1 MQRKPRPR
9 GSARVEPCR
18 SYDAA
23 AGADALSIDPGRAC
37 LTTLPTLL
45 DRVHGGA
52 VNAAS
57 EAIITVDEQQ
67 RIVMINPAAQRM
79 FGCSAVEALG
89 SPLSRFIPADRR
101 DAHARLVAEFARAGT
116 LEARMGEPGRVVGL
130 RANGETF
137 SAEASISRVAV
148 SGPSGPLHY
157 FTALLRDLSHEQ
169 ELQQQIDALNRRM
182 RAVFELAPVAIWI
195 TDGDRIVFANRA
207 CAALFGAAEREALI
221 GRSIYDLLAP
231 ESCDA
236 VRQTM
241 TQALQGQAVAPTI
254 HERIARLDGRL
265 RDVVIA
271 VASLPDHGRTVVQ
284 MVITDIT
291 ERARENR
298 ELERSRRDLRRLSA
312 SMVQAREDERRRIAR
327 ELHDELGQRLTALK
341 MELSS
346 LGGKAAG
353 SPKAAR
359 IDAMLEM
366 VDDTVAT
373 VRRIA
378 TELRPLMLDDLGL
391 NAAIEWLAD
400 GWSRRMGVAVQLQLH
415 AADAALDDA
424 VSIALYRMVQEAL
437 TNIARHSR
445 ATEVRIDMRQV
456 GGELLLTVQDNGTGF
471 DEAAMYREGSHGLMG
486 MRERALML
494 GGQLTIGMAPGGG
507 GRVSVQ
513 LPLAPRAQSEA
524 ATRLPQEPAAP
535 AKGSR
540 RRRKEGA

>member
-1 MQRKPRPR
+1 M
-9 GSARVEPCR
+9 
-18 SYDAA
+18 
-23 AGADALSIDPGRAC
+23 
-37 LTTLPTLL
+37 TTPPTPL

-52 VNAAS
+52 VHAAS
-57 EAIITVDEQQ
+57 EAIVTVDEQQ

-79 FGCSAVEALG
+79 FGCSAIEALG

-101 DAHARLVAEFARAGT
+101 EAHTRHVAEFARAGT
-116 LEARMGEPGRVVGL
+116 LEARMGELGRVTGL

-137 SAEASISRVAV
+137 PAEASISRVAV
-148 SGPSGPLHY
+148 SGPAGPIHY

-169 ELQQQIDALNRRM
+169 ELQHQIEALNRRM
-182 RAVFELAPVAIWI
+182 RAVFELAPVATWI

-221 GRSIYDLLAP
+221 GRSIYELLAP
-231 ESCDA
+231 ESREA
-236 VRQTM
+236 VRQTVA
-241 TQALQGQAVAPTI
+241 QALQAEALPPTL

-291 ERARENR
+291 ERARESR

-341 MELSS
+341 MELSGLS
-346 LGGKAAG
+346 GDGPG
-353 SPKAAR
+353 RPR

-366 VDDTVAT
+366 IDDTVAT

-400 GWSRRMGVAVQLQLH
+400 GWARRMGVKLSLQLD
-415 AADAALDDA
+415 AADPELDDA
-424 VSIALYRMVQEAL
+424 ARIALYRMVQEAL
-437 TNIARHSR
+437 TNVARHAR
-445 ATEVRIDMRQV
+445 ASEVCIELQHG
-456 GGELLLTVQDNGTGF
+456 GGELRLTVTDNGAGF
-471 DEAAMYREGSHGLMG
+471 DEAAAFREGSHGLMG
-486 MRERALML
+486 IRERAHML
-494 GGQLTIGMAPGGG
+494 GGTLAVGNSPQGGA
-507 GRVSVQ
+507 RVSVR
-513 LPLAPRAQSEA
+513 LPLRA
-524 ATRLPQEPAAP
+524 ATVP
-535 AKGSR
+535 AKEWRGLSEPPAPPR
-540 RRRKEGA
+540 RRHRRTKDTP